1 MDNQR
6 DHLEDFVKS
15 NRQQFDTKEPSTKV
29 WQDIEKQLPRQIKNS
44 GWGIWMWRAASLVF
58 FCTTAYLWTVRPVQP
73 EEITSRS
80 AYSDDFGRVESYYFS
95 VISEKENQLV
105 DYQNRIELLGGYEV
119 DMQKLDAMY
128 EVLKEE
134 LKKNPSNED
143 VKDAL
148 TLNLLIR
155 IDLLNEQLRA
165 VEETKP
171 KEEHRGV

>member
-1 MDNQR
+1 M
-6 DHLEDFVKS
+6 K
-15 NRQQFDTKEPSTKV
+15 
-29 WQDIEKQLPRQIKNS
+29 
-44 GWGIWMWRAASLVF
+44 
-58 FCTTAYLWTVRPVQP
+58 
-73 EEITSRS
+73 
-80 AYSDDFGRVESYYFS
+80 
-95 VISEKENQLV
+95 
-105 DYQNRIELLGGYEV
+105 
-119 DMQKLDAMY
+119 KLDAMY

-171 KEEHRGV
+171 KEEEHRGV